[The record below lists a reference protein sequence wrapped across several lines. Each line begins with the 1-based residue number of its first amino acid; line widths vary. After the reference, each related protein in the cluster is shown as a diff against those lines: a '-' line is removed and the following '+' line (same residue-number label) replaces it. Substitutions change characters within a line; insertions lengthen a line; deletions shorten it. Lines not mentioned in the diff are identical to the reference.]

1 MVVVA
6 LLGSGCAAQR
16 ELATDQAGPARAE
29 AEPVEPPPG
38 EQATVVDVVDGEL
51 ASGTTERVRSPQID
65 TPEMDECGYTKSAA
79 ILEELIL
86 GETVRLVPTA
96 HGPDRDS
103 HGRLLRAAEVDGADV
118 GQLLIRAGLPGGC
131 RGTRTR
137 TRGWPP

>member
-16 ELATDQAGPARAE
+16 ELATNQAEPARAE

-38 EQATVVDVVDGEL
+38 EQATVVYVVDGDTFDVEL
-51 ASGTTERVRSPQID
+51 AGGTTERVRSPQID

-96 HGPDRDS
+96 HGPD
-103 HGRLLRAAEVDGADV
+103 
-118 GQLLIRAGLPGGC
+118 
-131 RGTRTR
+131 
-137 TRGWPP
+137 